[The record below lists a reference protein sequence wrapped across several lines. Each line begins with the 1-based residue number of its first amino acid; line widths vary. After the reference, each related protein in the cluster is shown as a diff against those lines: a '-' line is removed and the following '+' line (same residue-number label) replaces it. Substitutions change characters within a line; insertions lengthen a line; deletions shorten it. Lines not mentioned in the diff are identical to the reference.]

1 MTEEVAGVYDR
12 VGPVLQSGTIANA
25 IIAAIKDLNQD
36 VLVVDRGAYVRVL
49 VPQCCVV
56 TRSAIE
62 KHLGRLF
69 RFPGELETVM
79 SAFKGSLQLN
89 QDDAAWRFAG
99 RTRHSD

>member
-1 MTEEVAGVYDR
+1 MTVRIPDSYDS

-36 VLVVDRGAYVRVL
+36 VMVVDRGAYVRVL
-49 VPQCCVV
+49 VPRCCVV

-69 RFPGELETVM
+69 RFPGELEMVM

-89 QDDAAWRFAG
+89 QDDAAWRFAQPQ
-99 RTRHSD
+99 TSP